1 MRPIL
6 AELANVRVCVCID
19 AGDGSGAVEDT
30 AAAAAAEGVDGSWR
44 RSGRHALVVGPV
56 LVHLLLLLLLLTT
69 EELKLLL
76 AGPLGR
82 SALAVADA
90 RGSTV
95 RNMANMSKK
104 CTCATCSSLHVLG

>member
-19 AGDGSGAVEDT
+19 GGDGSGAVEDT

-56 LVHLLLLLLLLTT
+56 LVHLLLLPLLLTT

-95 RNMANMSKK
+95 RNMAK
-104 CTCATCSSLHVLG
+104 VI